1 MNWKALNRG
10 LCLFLSLILLLGLL
24 PATAL
29 AATEDTET
37 IAPVEPVAEEIPVVL
52 TADSTVDYYGRTAL
66 SALPNATALLYA
78 YDQLAAGVEV
88 SASSITV
95 YNGTDPLTL
104 AELQT
109 VLDAYRRDYTYH
121 FWLDNGYSYYS
132 NSTTVTKIVPK
143 YLLSG
148 TALETAR
155 AAFDS
160 KAETLLSGI
169 TDSMSEYEKALYLH
183 DALAGI
189 VTYQSGTYAHTAYGA
204 LVEGTAV
211 CDGYSEAL
219 QYLLQQAG
227 IQSFIAI
234 GDSNVPSSGTLV
246 GHAWNYV
253 RIDGAYYHT
262 DLTWDDQDE
271 TIYHAYF
278 NQTDAVI
285 LEDHLIDTTAYALPT
300 CNSTAAQYFTGKDT
314 YLDTYTTDLV
324 GQLLKENGM
333 NVHVYIPGSVD
344 DFLSWY
350 QSNAGTIGRTAGIT
364 GGFSYGYSHL
374 GRELALRLRV
384 TCSHTSL
391 TLQPGAEPTPLAP
404 GHKAYYKCSC
414 GQFFE
419 DAAATVAITDFIAWK
434 EGSGKLVY
442 QIPSSGSCG
451 DNLNWSFADNTLT
464 ISGTGAMTNYTA
476 DSPAPWSPHSGS
488 IQKVVLSSGITKIG
502 TSAFAS
508 CDQLSHVY
516 YPGTAEQISV
526 NTGNSPLVSA
536 TWHYLTVLAQGNLQ
550 AALSSA
556 QSGSTVIMTQD
567 ITAASTVVRNG
578 VTLDLNGCALETAYF
593 TCYGNVTDGT
603 AGGEGLVKA
612 TKGIHIA
619 GAESYL
625 PIYDT
630 SAGGYRFYQYQLE
643 NLGFKDVPGK
653 ANSKKLGFR
662 LTLTNSAGYTVMS
675 NTTDEAMDF
684 ITNIRWDGA
693 LGAILYTFHDDTLR
707 NYAAQ
712 VAADFAATGTSAKA
726 ITLTISGLDFLA
738 ENTVLS
744 VQPVLETAPGI
755 TAQGSEATW
764 TA

>member
-1 MNWKALNRG
+1 MHRNVINRW
-10 LCLFLSLILLLGLL
+10 LCMFLSLVLLLGML
-24 PATAL
+24 PVLATAEE
-29 AATEDTET
+29 TEVTT
-37 IAPVEPVAEEIPVVL
+37 PVEPAAEEIPVVL

-88 SASSITV
+88 SAASITV

-104 AELQT
+104 TELQT
-109 VLDAYRRDYTYH
+109 VMDAYRRDYTYH

-132 NSTTVTKIVPK
+132 NSTTVTRILPT
-143 YLLSG
+143 YLLTG
-148 TALETAR
+148 TALDTAR
-155 AAFDS
+155 ASFDT
-160 KAETLLSGI
+160 KANALLAGI
-169 TDSMSEYEKALYLH
+169 TDAMTEYEKALYLH
-183 DALAGI
+183 DALAGV

-262 DLTWDDQDE
+262 DVTWDDQDE
-271 TIYHAYF
+271 TLYHAYF

-285 LEDHLIDTTAYALPT
+285 QEDHLIDATAYALPT
-300 CNSTAAQYFTGKDT
+300 CTSTAAQYFTGRDT

-324 GQLLKENGM
+324 GQLLKDNGM

-391 TLQPGAEPTPLAP
+391 TPQPATAPTATAP

-434 EGSGKLVY
+434 EGPGKLVY
-442 QIPSSGSCG
+442 AVLFSGSCG
-451 DNLNWSFADNTLT
+451 ENMTWSFADDTLT
-464 ISGTGAMTNYTA
+464 ISGTGATTNYTA

-526 NTGNSPLVSA
+526 GTGNDTLVSA
-536 TWHYLTVLAQGNLQ
+536 TWHYLTVLAQGDLQ
-550 AALSSA
+550 AALSTA

-567 ITAASTVVRNG
+567 ITTASTVVRNG
-578 VTLDLNGCALETAYF
+578 VTLDLNDCTLETAYF
-593 TCYGNVTDGT
+593 TCYGNVVDGT

-643 NLGFKDVPGK
+643 NLGFKAVTGN
-653 ANSKKLGFR
+653 ANTQKIGFR

-684 ITNIRWDGA
+684 ITNIRWNGA
-693 LGAILYTFHDDTLR
+693 LGIILYNFHDDTLR

-726 ITLTISGLDFLA
+726 ITLTIGGLDFLP
-738 ENTVLS
+738 ENAVLS

-764 TA
+764 IA